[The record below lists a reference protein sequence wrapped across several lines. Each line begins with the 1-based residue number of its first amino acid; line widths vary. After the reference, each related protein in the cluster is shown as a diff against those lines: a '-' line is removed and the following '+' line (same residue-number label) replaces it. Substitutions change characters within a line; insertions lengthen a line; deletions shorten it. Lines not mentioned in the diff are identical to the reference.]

1 MLTMTRISQRLPLNL
16 YKLIITVNTDN
27 ISFISPMSYI
37 YNQRCEYSQSS
48 LRSLN
53 TALLELQNFYNVHF
67 NNLNMRC
74 MAGTITQ
81 QEFFDEQ
88 RKLSDMMN
96 QIKELEAEITRYNE
110 SQGVKRGQLS
120 DSEKTQIYHYYQ
132 TGNYTQTQLS
142 QMFGVSQ
149 AAISGVLKKFG

>member
-1 MLTMTRISQRLPLNL
+1 
-16 YKLIITVNTDN
+16 
-27 ISFISPMSYI
+27 
-37 YNQRCEYSQSS
+37 
-48 LRSLN
+48 
-53 TALLELQNFYNVHF
+53 
-67 NNLNMRC
+67 

-96 QIKELEAEITRYNE
+96 QIKELEAKIVQYNE
-110 SQGVKRGQLS
+110 SQGIKRGQLTE
-120 DSEKTQIYHYYQ
+120 SERTQIYHYYK

-149 AAISGVLKKFG
+149 AAISGVIKKFG